1 MNRPSLKVIQNS
13 VFQADENILPDGGW
27 EMQEAIKN
35 NENGKYLNQ
44 SNQYQLSKLIIVKCL
59 MELFLSVIYL
69 FIYFN
74 SMNFITFIIVK

>member
-74 SMNFITFIIVK
+74 SMNFFTFIVV

>member
-74 SMNFITFIIVK
+74 SMNFFTFIIVK